1 MRHIHKLT
9 STYQYGIKL
18 DSLLE
23 KVELDSLGSLPD
35 TSTKLTHIAKSRP
48 RGPQRRRPSARPQ
61 EAAQDTSAGLKAD
74 EGLDS
79 FFTSSPADQ
88 GTPKSSKSD
97 RKESI
102 GKGSDK
108 KEPPPK

>member
-1 MRHIHKLT
+1 MRHITLT
-9 STYQYGIKL
+9 NNTYQYCTKL
-18 DSLLE
+18 HYLLA

-35 TSTKLTHIAKSRP
+35 TSSKLTHIAKSRP

-61 EAAQDTSAGLKAD
+61 ESAQDTNAGLKAD

-88 GTPKSSKSD
+88 GTPKSSKTD
-97 RKESI
+97 RKEST